1 MSEEPH
7 ETENSHDADVVQPS
21 FAEIA
26 RRVPSK
32 AFAPPIAGVPEL
44 PLRDLEPIVLERLVA
59 QLVYRHD
66 HRGVQF
72 YGRSG
77 QKQYGLDVV
86 EARPDGGYTLY
97 QVKRYQEITPDQLRD
112 AVEAYAGEPRPA
124 GHGLAPRRFG
134 ADRFVV
140 VTSAQLDADTANV
153 DALAALRAEYTGD
166 LDIDAW
172 GSEALSRQLRDLGR
186 VVHAV
191 FGEAWAKEFCAFEM
205 SPAEAAHPEPLGLI
219 EQPATVLGLDTML
232 AEATTAEPE
241 HAAVLY
247 QTVAAGLDQNGFPGH
262 ASVIRRRE
270 AESALLAGDGNR
282 ALEALWPGAIRSV
295 ERGEHL
301 PGRET
306 LKKIAKAGGYAEA
319 RVGLLLHASEW
330 SESGTDLEQA
340 LPWLDRLAEVKD
352 PELPLLACLTLE
364 RALADGLFEF
374 DPPRSVV
381 AEADSSTPDLLSRLI
396 NASRVAVAVT
406 VTPVM
411 RARLGC
417 ALADA
422 ALRASSPTADVDAQF
437 RPLLTAA
444 ASGRYHKAAGLV
456 AARAARASA
465 LHGDPSTAEELWR
478 RAVLVASEAGFYGD
492 ARGSLRSMMLLD
504 AENGTIMWRD
514 LPQVVEAMPNRDRLI
529 DRGGDAMLYAL
540 AQAHAGKLP
549 DAFGHARH
557 GLLVA
562 RTNGDLDAELTA
574 VDLFGDVLDSG
585 EHPAEAVECWVSA
598 GKGKKAAKGAGR
610 MNAFV
615 DVRPWLALPWR
626 RRSDAAAQ
634 VLGRQADLV
643 PDADTPAV
651 VDALL
656 DACQGLWGSP
666 WMTPHPELR
675 ALNALGDFAGSL
687 SRAAVDRLLTVCE
700 PAVAGP
706 TNAGPDVA
714 RVLFLVYWSQPEHR
728 ALLAPAI
735 IQMLGQDKPPHNAW
749 SLARRITG
757 THEPLLATVQTLV
770 EAGRVPA
777 LLTLSKWGHADKHVQ
792 QAARRACSALLHR
805 PVAGSPN
812 QGSITGQDS
821 ETVQLLLALLG
832 APAPIDFAPET
843 FRKSMAWNPGVVLMS
858 LVTVVEEPSAPGGE
872 APSGK
877 LEVQESGGH
886 ETDVTADG
894 IAQLCAGPPAA
905 LAEAVA
911 EHLLKTAEDRTGLA
925 SVRVQ
930 PVNALSALIGHLEQ
944 ATAVGMVTRLLDIH
958 HDPGLTAHDK
968 ADIANNVPLSRFRIG
983 GHGADLAPAALLA
996 ASRAVNRAADDSTVG
1011 DALRA
1016 HASDVVGAAIPLLQ
1030 SARYASWAAEAVR
1043 SIASADVGQENAALL
1058 LATHEKVAVR
1068 QIGALALP
1076 GGNGL
1081 LRVLATDDSAAV
1093 RRAVASRATELD
1105 DATLDA
1111 LRADPNRSVR
1121 TALTAALAHQSERTT
1136 PESH

>member
-7 ETENSHDADVVQPS
+7 QTEDSHDTDVVQPS
-21 FAEIA
+21 FAEIR
-26 RRVPSK
+26 RRVPSN

-59 QLVYRHD
+59 ELVYRHD

-97 QVKRYQEITPDQLRD
+97 QVKRYQELTPNQLRD

-124 GHGLAPRRFG
+124 GHGLAPRKFG

-172 GSEALSRQLRDLGR
+172 GSEALSRQLRDLGW

-205 SPAEAAHPEPLGLI
+205 SPAEAAHPKPLGLI
-219 EQPATVLGLDTML
+219 EQPATVLGLDTIL
-232 AEATTAEPE
+232 AEAETAEPA

-295 ERGEHL
+295 ERGERL

-306 LKKIAKAGGYAEA
+306 LEKIAKAGGYAEA
-319 RVGLLLHASEW
+319 RVGLLLHAGEW
-330 SESGTDLEQA
+330 GEGGTDLEQA
-340 LPWLDRLAEVKD
+340 LPWLDRLAEAKD
-352 PELPLLACLTLE
+352 PEMPLLACLTLE

-381 AEADSSTPDLLSRLI
+381 IETDSSTPGLLSRLVDV
-396 NASRVAVAVT
+396 SRAAVGVA

-422 ALRASSPTADVDAQF
+422 ALCASSPTADVDAQF

-444 ASGRYHKAAGLV
+444 ASGRYYKAAGLV

-504 AENGTIMWRD
+504 AEHGTFTWRD
-514 LPQVVEAMPNRDRLI
+514 LPQVVEAMPNRNRLI
-529 DRGGDAMLYAL
+529 DSGGDAMLYAL
-540 AQAHAGKLP
+540 AQVHAGKLP
-549 DAFGHARH
+549 DAYGHTRH
-557 GLLVA
+557 ALLVA
-562 RTNGDLDAELTA
+562 RTNGDLEAELAA

-585 EHPAEAVECWVSA
+585 GHPAEAVECWVTA
-598 GKGKKAAKGAGR
+598 GKGKKAAKVAVT
-610 MNAFV
+610 MNACA
-615 DVRPWLALPWR
+615 DVRRWLALPWR

-634 VLGRQADLV
+634 VLESQADFV
-643 PDADTPAV
+643 SDGDAPAV

-656 DACQGLWGSP
+656 DVCQGLWGSP
-666 WMTPHPELR
+666 WMTPQPELS
-675 ALNALGDFAGSL
+675 ALKALGGFAGRL
-687 SRAAVDRLLTVCE
+687 PRAAVGRLLIVCE
-700 PAVAGP
+700 PAVAGS

-714 RVLFLVYWSQPEHR
+714 DVLFRVYWAQPEHR
-728 ALLAPAI
+728 VLLAPAI
-735 IQMLGQDKPPHNAW
+735 IQMLGQKKPPYNVW
-749 SLARRITG
+749 SLARRTAG
-757 THEPLLATVQTLV
+757 PHEPLVATVQTLV
-770 EAGRVPA
+770 EAGREPA
-777 LLTLSKWGHADKHVQ
+777 LMTLAEWGHADKHVQ
-792 QAARRACSALLHR
+792 QAARRACSALLRR
-805 PVAGSPN
+805 PVAGSSS
-812 QGSITGQDS
+812 QGSMTGQDR
-821 ETVQLLLALLG
+821 ETVQLLLALLDT
-832 APAPIDFAPET
+832 PAPMDFSPET
-843 FRKSMAWNPGVVLMS
+843 FRESMAWTPGGVLMS
-858 LVTVVEEPSAPGGE
+858 VGTVVEEPSSPTE
-872 APSGK
+872 DHSGVP
-877 LEVQESGGH
+877 EVQKSEL
-886 ETDVTADG
+886 EPDVLADG

-925 SVRVQ
+925 SVRLQ
-930 PVNALSALIGHLEQ
+930 PVSALSLLIGRLKTE
-944 ATAVGMVTRLLDIH
+944 TAAGMAPRLLGLH
-958 HDPGLTAHDK
+958 HEPGLTEYDK

-983 GHGADLAPAALLA
+983 GYGANLAPTALFAAA
-996 ASRAVNRAADDSTVG
+996 RAVNRAADDTAVR
-1011 DALRA
+1011 DLVRA

-1043 SIASADVGQENAALL
+1043 SIASANVGQENAALL
-1058 LATHEKVAVR
+1058 LATHEKIAVR

-1105 DATLDA
+1105 DATVEA

-1121 TALTAALAHQSERTT
+1121 TVLTAALAHQSERTM
-1136 PESH
+1136 PESDQ